1 MIKATMYFQINICNN
16 CYSDQ

>member
-1 MIKATMYFQINICNN
+1 MIKATVYFQINICNH

>member
-1 MIKATMYFQINICNN
+1 MIKATMYCQINICNH